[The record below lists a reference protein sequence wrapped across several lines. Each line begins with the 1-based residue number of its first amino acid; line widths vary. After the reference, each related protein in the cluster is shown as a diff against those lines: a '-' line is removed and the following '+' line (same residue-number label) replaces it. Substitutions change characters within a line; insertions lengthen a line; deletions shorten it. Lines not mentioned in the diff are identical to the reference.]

1 MLRLSLVCY
10 LISVPPSC
18 TRNVPN
24 TAPTIKANREL
35 IFGPSCL
42 EPRAPPL
49 PASGSK
55 RSREGADS
63 VPEVANCTTAFLRF
77 ALVLSA
83 GKDEVKLLEK
93 NLYLEVR
100 GQNMFS

>member
-10 LISVPPSC
+10 LVSVPLSC

-24 TAPTIKANREL
+24 TAATINANREL
-35 IFGPSCL
+35 IFRPSCV

-63 VPEVANCTTAFLRF
+63 MLEVANCTTAFLRF
-77 ALVLSA
+77 ALVLCA
-83 GKDEVKLLEK
+83 GVDEVRLLEK
-93 NLYLEVR
+93 SLYLEVR